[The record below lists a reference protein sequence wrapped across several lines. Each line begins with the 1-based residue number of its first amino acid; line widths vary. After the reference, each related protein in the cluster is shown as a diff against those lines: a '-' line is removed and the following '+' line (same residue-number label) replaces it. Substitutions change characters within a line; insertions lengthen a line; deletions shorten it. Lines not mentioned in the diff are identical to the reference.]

1 MSARTS
7 PATRTGR
14 WQKLPLIIWLIFI
27 WGALWQDFSLG
38 NLVFGALIAVG
49 VSAAFY
55 LPPVELSGR
64 FNVPRA
70 VVFALWFLKEV
81 TVASFQVFYL
91 AAVRGPRI
99 RNAVI
104 AVPLRTT
111 SDLMMTAVG
120 HVLSLIPG
128 SLVVEVDRGTST
140 LYVHALNVKN
150 AEDSAKVR
158 AGIQDIEARL
168 IRIMGTRDELAALR
182 TESSAPGTNP
192 INGTGPINGTIGPNG
207 REAS

>member
-1 MSARTS
+1 MKVKANASKRV
-7 PATRTGR
+7 GLL
-14 WQKLPLIIWLIFI
+14 QKLPLLVWLVFV

-64 FNVPRA
+64 FNIVRA
-70 VVFALWFLKEV
+70 LVFAAWFLKEV
-81 TVASFQVFYL
+81 TIASFQVFYL
-91 AAVRGPRI
+91 ASVRGPDI
-99 RNAVI
+99 RNAVV
-104 AVPLRTT
+104 AVPLRSK
-111 SDLMMTAVG
+111 SDLMVTAVG

-150 AEDSAKVR
+150 AQEMAKVR
-158 AGIQDIEARL
+158 TGIQDIEAKL
-168 IRIMGTRDELAALR
+168 IKIMGTKDELAALK
-182 TESSAPGTNP
+182 TEQGEHA
-192 INGTGPINGTIGPNG
+192 
-207 REAS
+207 

>member
-1 MSARTS
+1 MRTS
-7 PATRTGR
+7 QRSGR
-14 WQKLPLIIWLIFI
+14 WQKLPLIVWLVIV

-64 FNVPRA
+64 FNVVRA
-70 VVFALWFLKEV
+70 AAFALWFLKEV
-81 TVASFQVFYL
+81 TVASIQVLFL
-91 AAVRGPRI
+91 AIFRGPRI

-120 HVLSLIPG
+120 HILSLIPG

-150 AEDSAKVR
+150 AADRDKVC

-168 IRIMGTRDELAALR
+168 IRIMGSREELAELR
-182 TESSAPGTNP
+182 AETTAPRGNPGKGHPSAGTP
-192 INGTGPINGTIGPNG
+192 
-207 REAS
+207 REGS